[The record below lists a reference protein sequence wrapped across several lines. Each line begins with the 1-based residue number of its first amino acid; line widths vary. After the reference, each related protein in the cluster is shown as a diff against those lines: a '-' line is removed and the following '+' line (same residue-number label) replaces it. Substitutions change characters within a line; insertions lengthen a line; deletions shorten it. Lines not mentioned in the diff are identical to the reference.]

1 MTADEGVVVGI
12 DAGGTTV
19 KAAGIT
25 ASGDALERVELPTD
39 PAAATKTILSVV
51 EELLERFERAGR
63 RVRAVGVGA
72 AGFVDFDAGAVTFS
86 PNVVYDDP
94 QIGAALGE
102 RTGLPVFV
110 DNDANAAV
118 WGERTY
124 GCCPGATDVVMFT
137 LGTGIGSGIVAGG
150 RILRGSTGAGAEL
163 GHVVVDP
170 SGPPCPCGLRGCLE
184 QMASGSAI
192 ARLAHVALGKDP
204 DSAIPAFAE
213 GPGGAITGE
222 SVAKAAREY
231 DQTARDVLRKAG
243 TALGI
248 GLSNAVNTF
257 DPELI
262 VLGGSVVNAGEPYL
276 GPARDQLNRMMQAQR
291 RRPMRLDVTSLR
303 GDAGIVG
310 AAALAWAELG
320 VTE

>member
-1 MTADEGVVVGI
+1 MTDEGRIAVGVDI
-12 DAGGTTV
+12 GGTAV
-19 KAAGIT
+19 KAAGVT
-25 ASGDALERVELPTD
+25 RDGTVLERIERPTD
-39 PAAATKTILSVV
+39 ASAATKSLLGVLEDLV
-51 EELLERFERAGR
+51 ERLERSDH
-63 RVRAVGVGA
+63 AVAAIGVGA

-94 QIGAALGE
+94 QIATAVSD
-102 RTGLPVFV
+102 RFDLPVFV

-124 GCCPGATDVVMFT
+124 GCCAGASDVVMLT
-137 LGTGIGSGIVAGG
+137 LGTGIGSGIVANGE
-150 RILRGSTGAGAEL
+150 LVRGATGAGAEI
-163 GHVVVDP
+163 GHMVVDP
-170 SGPPCPCGLRGCLE
+170 SGPTCPCGLRGCLE
-184 QMASGSAI
+184 QLASGTAI
-192 ARLAHVALGKDP
+192 ERLAHLALGGDP
-204 DSAIPAFAE
+204 ASAITAFAE
-213 GPGGAITGE
+213 PGGEITGE

-248 GLSNAVNTF
+248 GLANVVNVF

-276 GPARDQLNRMMQAQR
+276 GPARDQLARMMQAQR

-303 GDAGIVG
+303 GDGGIVG
-310 AAALAWAELG
+310 AAALAWGEVGEAA
-320 VTE
+320 